1 MLVNGSVKSWLGA
14 GFITFVLLAG
24 LAYPAQAGQST
35 QPPVVRAVMLWLE
48 GCGHCQYVLEE
59 VLPPLQAQYGKQ
71 FEIILVQLVTT
82 EDFDRLYQ
90 TAVAFGIAK
99 DKVGVP
105 FLVIGEQALMGS
117 RQISEELPGLIEQY
131 LAQGGVDYPNLA
143 SLADI
148 LPTAPNPG
156 SQPPE
161 PVPGNPIQS
170 VPYSNGFTLA
180 MLVMLGMVA
189 SLLIAGASF
198 VRGLPGLPRIFSM
211 RWTEPAFPLLCLAGL
226 GVAGY
231 LTYVETQA
239 VQAICGPVGDCNTV
253 QSSPY
258 ARLFGVLPVGVLGL
272 MGFLAILAAW
282 LYPRLRHGR
291 WARYAP
297 LPVLGMT
304 VFGVLFSIYLTYL
317 ELFVIK
323 AVCIWCLT
331 SAVIMT
337 LLLLLSLNPA
347 LRCLIGDLHAEEES
361 L

>member
-258 ARLFGVLPVGVLGL
+258 ARLFGVLPVGVLGF

-282 LYPRLRHGR
+282 LYPRLRRDR

-347 LRCLIGDLHAEEES
+347 LRCLIGDLHVEEES

>member
-1 MLVNGSVKSWLGA
+1 MGR
-14 GFITFVLLAG
+14 VLLKPWMSAVG
-24 LAYPAQAGQST
+24 IAILLLASLVYPVLAIQET
-35 QPPVVRAVMLWLE
+35 QPPVVHAVMLWLE
-48 GCGHCQYVLEE
+48 SCGHCQYVLEE
-59 VLPPLQAQYGKQ
+59 VLPPLQAQYGEQ

-99 DKVGVP
+99 EKVGLP

-117 RQISEELPGLIEQY
+117 RQISEVLPGLIEQY
-131 LAQGGVDYPNLA
+131 LAQGGVDYPDLA
-143 SLADI
+143 SLED
-148 LPTAPNPG
+148 LPTVPNPG

-161 PVPGNPIQS
+161 QVPDNPIQS

-189 SLLIAGASF
+189 SLLFAGASF
-198 VRGLPGLPRIFSM
+198 VRGLPALPRIFSM

-258 ARLFGVLPVGVLGL
+258 ARLFGVLPVGVLGF

-282 LYPRLRHGR
+282 LYPRLRRDR